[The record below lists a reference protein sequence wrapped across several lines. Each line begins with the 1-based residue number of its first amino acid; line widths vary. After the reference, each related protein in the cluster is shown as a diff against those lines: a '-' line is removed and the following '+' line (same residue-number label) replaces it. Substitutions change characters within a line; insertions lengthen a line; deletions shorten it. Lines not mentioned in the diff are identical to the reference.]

1 MLSVFGCACNPH
13 LRPYNAHK
21 LRYRSKQCVFIW
33 YSNLHKGYKCLHIA
47 TGQVYI
53 SRDVI
58 FYEGV
63 FPFDKSSNFSSIHGK
78 QPAESMSVL
87 LPQLAISVLN
97 PSVTGQQGNS
107 HTVVIDNASIPD
119 PINDSISIELA
130 SV

>member
-1 MLSVFGCACNPH
+1 MRISCDTAQSNAC
-13 LRPYNAHK
+13 
-21 LRYRSKQCVFIW
+21 S
-33 YSNLHKGYKCLHIA
+33 SGIA
-47 TGQVYI
+47 TYTKGINV
-53 SRDVI
+53 STLPPDKSTSHGMLF